1 MINKL
6 QATLHLRRYG
16 HKHCRK
22 KFEQQSLSFYE
33 RIDGIKDQVSVKRV
47 LKALKNKQ
55 KGGEK
60 I

>member
-1 MINKL
+1 MINKNRPIVKR
-6 QATLHLRRYG
+6 HRGR
-16 HKHCRK
+16 KHYRGD
-22 KFEQQSLSFYE
+22 FVQMDIDFYE
-33 RIDGIKDQVSVKRV
+33 RIDGIKDQISSKRV